1 MRRMKMPDIERE
13 FAYQQEQQKK
23 TTQAYRDNWNHIFKP
38 KTEKEKK
45 DVRQGSDGSN
55 E

>member
-1 MRRMKMPDIERE
+1 MPDPERE
-13 FAYQQEQQKK
+13 FAHLQEQQKK